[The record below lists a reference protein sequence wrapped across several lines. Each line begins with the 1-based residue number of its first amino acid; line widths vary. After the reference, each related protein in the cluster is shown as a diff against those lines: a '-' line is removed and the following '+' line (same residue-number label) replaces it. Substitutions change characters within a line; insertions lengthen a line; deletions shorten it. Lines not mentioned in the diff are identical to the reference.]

1 MVHILL
7 IQGAGL
13 GASDALVAAL
23 RQQAAP
29 GVTIES
35 PAMPQADDPS
45 AASWLPAIG
54 AALQRQSQ
62 PFVAIGHSLGG
73 STLLQWLGANPAP
86 TNLRA
91 VITAAAPYWGA
102 GGWRAQEFAL
112 PSGAAGQLGALPC
125 IILNGDADDIV
136 PVDHLA
142 LYRAQLPQ
150 AEIRIVPGMDHLWS
164 GGAATL
170 LRLAARFA

>member
-29 GVTIES
+29 GVTIEA

-54 AALQRQSQ
+54 AALQRQTQ

-73 STLLQWLGANPAP
+73 STLLQWLGANPEP
-86 TNLRA
+86 INLHA

-102 GGWRAQEFAL
+102 GGWSAQEFAL

-125 IILNGDADDIV
+125 IMLNGDADDTV

-150 AEIRIVPGMDHLWS
+150 AETRIVPGMDHLWS
-164 GGAATL
+164 DGAATL
-170 LRLAARFA
+170 LQLAARFM